1 MIPDFVQVA
10 VQISE
15 VYESIQR
22 SDLEEKIHETRV
34 FQNLTDAQILMHRN
48 KWFTKETEKRVR
60 KITKRLCYHSFRIE

>member
-22 SDLEEKIHETRV
+22 SDLEEKIYETRV
-34 FQNLTDAQILMHRN
+34 YSRISLLMHRN

-60 KITKRLCYHSFRIE
+60 KITKRLCYHRFRIE

>member
-34 FQNLTDAQILMHRN
+34 FQNLTTDAQ
-48 KWFTKETEKRVR
+48 K
-60 KITKRLCYHSFRIE
+60 